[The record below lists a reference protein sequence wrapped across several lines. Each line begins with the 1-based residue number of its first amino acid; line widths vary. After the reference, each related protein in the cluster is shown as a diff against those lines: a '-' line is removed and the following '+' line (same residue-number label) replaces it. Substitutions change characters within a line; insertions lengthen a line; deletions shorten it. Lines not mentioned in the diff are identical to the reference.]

1 MVSKFMD
8 NEKTDNYYIKKIIG
22 HLENIVEFLNGV
34 DEECFYNS
42 KVVQSAV
49 CFEFVQ
55 IYENAKEIDNNITDV
70 LKDFPLHELRGFRNR
85 LVHEYGHVDYTVIY
99 KSAMVDVPNML
110 ERLKQY

>member
-22 HLENIVEFLNGV
+22 HLENIVEFLNGI
-34 DEECFYNS
+34 DEESFYNS

-55 IYENAKEIDNNITDV
+55 IYENAKEIDNFLNY
-70 LKDFPLHELRGFRNR
+70 RGQIRR
-85 LVHEYGHVDYTVIY
+85 LAGNLFQIALYGKV
-99 KSAMVDVPNML
+99 M
-110 ERLKQY
+110 